1 MAQNQFYDRE
11 LIIDLILV
19 SDNQDGSNPEVYCDF
34 IHPEYDDGCDALNN
48 AQEEYPWVRMVTVTT
63 KV

>member
-1 MAQNQFYDRE
+1 MTKRE
-11 LIIDLILV
+11 LVIDLILV
-19 SDNQDGSNPEVYCDF
+19 SDNQNGSNPEVYCDF
-34 IHPEYDDGCDALNN
+34 IHPQYDEIMAYRCDAFNN